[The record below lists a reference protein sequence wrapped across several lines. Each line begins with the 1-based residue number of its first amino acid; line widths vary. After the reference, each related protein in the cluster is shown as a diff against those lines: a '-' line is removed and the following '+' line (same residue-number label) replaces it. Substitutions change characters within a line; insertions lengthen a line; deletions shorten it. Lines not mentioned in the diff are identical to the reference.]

1 MRKIRNFVNLLLIF
15 IIVFS
20 SASVRAEESNF
31 DTFPLTVV
39 LNGKTFSGL
48 LLSDLEYDR
57 YTRLDI
63 EYNNILEKYNVILNY
78 QTFVNEKLGDLKS
91 QISDS
96 FLEIQKN
103 AYIET
108 TWWDNNKDWIFITSG
123 IIVGFAGAYLIL
135 DK

>member
-15 IIVFS
+15 IIVLS
-20 SASVRAEESNF
+20 SASARAEESNF